1 MASPSAVAQPRC
13 RLRLVRASQHL
24 LHVLWC
30 SCSGRCQKRDTRCG
44 FFFADWLLAAG
55 GGASLSAFGAALVQA
70 CVAVSLSLVSQ
81 WRCFVVNA
89 VVMISHAEVYTT
101 RNVAAMHVLE
111 LG

>member
-30 SCSGRCQKRDTRCG
+30 SCSGRCQKRDTRYG

-55 GGASLSAFGAALVQA
+55 DGASLSAFGGALVQA
-70 CVAVSLSLVSQ
+70 CVAVSPSLVSQ

-89 VVMISHAEVYTT
+89 VVMISHEERYT